1 MKLSIDDDPEFWGD
15 AGPAVLRLKLLE
27 VLALLQRCDIH
38 DDIRATARSAACE
51 LRQLIAERPCISF
64 VDIAAREKVLE
75 EDGGPSFATLAEL
88 S

>member
-1 MKLSIDDDPEFWGD
+1 MKLSIDDDPEFWDD

-27 VLALLQRCDIH
+27 VMALLQRRDIQ
-38 DDIRATARSAACE
+38 DDIRATARSAAFE

-75 EDGGPSFATLAEL
+75 EDIAVLSTTLAEIA
-88 S
+88 